1 MVESEAIVSRRL
13 ISMLHTIRRDAVSPS
28 HAEAFERGRL
38 EQPVL
43 QSFFDSPS
51 VLEELANRAVPYPT
65 RDAITRSLI
74 AQRQRSHHILW
85 ASLLV
90 AAYAPMLA
98 RLRWRISTSSV
109 SSADLDQFLL
119 VSFLEA
125 VEDFDITSNKP
136 VAVRL
141 KRKTNELFMALV
153 QREQGAQA
161 RELELDTTA
170 DDEDSLIGT
179 ASDPN
184 ARPMNDRKEDVCFS
198 LSAATIRGEPVGN
211 VRLVVCTL
219 LESKPLRTQVS
230 SALSGN
236 QHRRAY
242 ERLKR
247 QHSRVTQR
255 LRLVFS
261 HERRVKQST
270 TSQCGGTNS

>member
-13 ISMLHTIRRDAVSPS
+13 ISMLHDIRRDAVSPS
-28 HAEAFERGRL
+28 HVEAFERGRL

-51 VLEELANRAVPYPT
+51 VLEDLANRAVPYPT

-85 ASLLV
+85 ASLLI

-141 KRKTNELFMALV
+141 KHKTRELFMTLV
-153 QREQGAQA
+153 QREQGVHA
-161 RELELDTTA
+161 REVEVDA
-170 DDEDSLIGT
+170 SVEDEEPLNVA
-179 ASDPN
+179 ASNRNMLPED
-184 ARPMNDRKEDVCFS
+184 DRKEEMCFS
-198 LSAATIRGEPVGN
+198 LDSATKRGEPVGN

-230 SALSGN
+230 PALSGN
-236 QHRRAY
+236 KHRRAY

-247 QHSRVTQR
+247 QHSRITQR

-261 HERRVKQST
+261 DESRGEQST
-270 TSQCGGTNS
+270 TSQCGGMNS